1 MVAVTGKGTMMKRQ
15 HMPMLAVALGI
26 GIVGALAVGV
36 PFSTVA
42 FALLVLCCPLM
53 MLFMHGG
60 HGGHGAASDPSDA
73 AVKDH
78 DEHRP
83 AKRS

>member
-1 MVAVTGKGTMMKRQ
+1 MMKRQ
-15 HMPMLAVALGI
+15 HMPMLATALVVA
-26 GIVGALAVGV
+26 IVGALVVGV

-53 MLFMHGG
+53 MVFMHGG
-60 HGGHGAASDPSDA
+60 HGGHGAGAGPSGSA
-73 AVKDH
+73 AKVH

-83 AKRS
+83 AGRS